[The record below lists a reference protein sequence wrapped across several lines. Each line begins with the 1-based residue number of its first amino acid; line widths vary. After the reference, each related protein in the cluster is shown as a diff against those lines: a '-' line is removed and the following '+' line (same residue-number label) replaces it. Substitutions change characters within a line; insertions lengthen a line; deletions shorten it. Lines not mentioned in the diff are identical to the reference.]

1 VGRDNGIWLLL
12 IYFFLSVYLLPM
24 FPHGGSANEL
34 TRWATAASIVET
46 GSFEISWTEPLIG
59 PNPDTVLVGDQIY
72 SNKAPGT
79 AVLAAPIYALTRL
92 FIGPPDASNI
102 RISWFLMRFFISTLP
117 MLLLGVWLYAR
128 ETDELSLATLLFAT
142 PLFVYSLLFF
152 SHVFVAIVL
161 YFAFRV
167 IYDQRYIMPWHALL
181 SGFLCGIAVISEF
194 SAAVP
199 TMVFGFG
206 LLFADKRERVKR
218 PLFFILGGLPF
229 AFLLGWY
236 NYSHFGSPISMSYAH
251 EGITESSKIANFGL
265 YGMSWPSISNLYLL
279 LLSPTRGLFFAAPIL
294 LLSVVNF
301 ITGNESHTIRH
312 RVKVAAIVV
321 TMIAISGYQA
331 ADGGWAFGPRYLI
344 LVIPL
349 MLDSFFDGDT
359 YEMSNMWQGFLF
371 ILSLVLCVLPSLTFP
386 LAPQDIADPYR
397 NFWMMFLI
405 HEGWFVPN
413 LANVF
418 GAPSSWWTLVPVLI
432 SVILIA
438 LLVYI
443 NIRRPRC
450 FSLGVLTGILVLAIY
465 LGVPSR
471 SEDAGLSAYRA
482 TIAERYFVPAE
493 RLEPFIKSARER
505 SDKNALA
512 ELRQVEWTIADA
524 RGYAPDDFP
533 YLASAPLE
541 PGPSELVK
549 RASAETS
556 SGNFDQAISLLQMGK
571 EQFPF
576 ARCELS
582 TNLANIYYTSSR
594 RDEAIAEL
602 ESTQP
607 LVDRLS
613 SPRCISSQ
621 FLLGIYYHELGRHD
635 DSNRAFNAFLAN
647 SVATIDPE
655 IIEMRKQLGK

>member
-1 VGRDNGIWLLL
+1 
-12 IYFFLSVYLLPM
+12 M

-46 GSFEISWTEPLIG
+46 GSFEISWTQPLIG

-181 SGFLCGIAVISEF
+181 SGFLCGLAVISEF
-194 SAAVP
+194 TAAIP
-199 TMVFGFG
+199 ATVFGIG
-206 LLFADKRERVKR
+206 LLFADKRERLKR
-218 PLFFILGGLPF
+218 VVFFILGGLPF
-229 AFLLGWY
+229 AMLLAWY

-265 YGMSWPSISNLYLL
+265 YGIGWASLSNIYLL
-279 LLSPTRGLFFAAPIL
+279 LLSPSRGLFFATPIL

-301 ITGNESHTIRH
+301 VTSNEIRTIRH
-312 RVKVAAIVV
+312 RVKVAAVV
-321 TMIAISGYQA
+321 VMVIAISGYQA
-331 ADGGWAFGPRYLI
+331 ADGGWAFGPRYLV

-397 NFWMMFLI
+397 NFWMAFLI
-405 HEGWFVPN
+405 HEGWFLPN

-443 NIRRPRC
+443 NIRRPRR
-450 FSLGVLTGILVLAIY
+450 FSLGVLAGIFVLAIY
-465 LGVPSR
+465 L
-471 SEDAGLSAYRA
+471 
-482 TIAERYFVPAE
+482 
-493 RLEPFIKSARER
+493 
-505 SDKNALA
+505 
-512 ELRQVEWTIADA
+512 
-524 RGYAPDDFP
+524 
-533 YLASAPLE
+533 
-541 PGPSELVK
+541 
-549 RASAETS
+549 
-556 SGNFDQAISLLQMGK
+556 
-571 EQFPF
+571 
-576 ARCELS
+576 
-582 TNLANIYYTSSR
+582 
-594 RDEAIAEL
+594 
-602 ESTQP
+602 
-607 LVDRLS
+607 
-613 SPRCISSQ
+613 
-621 FLLGIYYHELGRHD
+621 
-635 DSNRAFNAFLAN
+635 
-647 SVATIDPE
+647 
-655 IIEMRKQLGK
+655 